1 MPSISS
7 SNSAKA
13 LLFLT
18 WLVELTE
25 FSTVMTNDIGNL

>member
-1 MPSISS
+1 MASISS
-7 SNSAKA
+7 SNSPKA

-25 FSTVMTNDIGNL
+25 FSTIMTADIG